1 MANLVMDGVTIASK
15 SGSTVTVQGTNVNID
30 APLANASFPDGHVLQ
45 VKIASRAYGD
55 GISHGSTTYIDIN
68 SITITPV
75 ATNSKFFLIG
85 SFSIYR
91 NSSATTA
98 TGTGFARNVNGG
110 SFVEMGRRGTGNGY
124 NIYNQDSFNGVRTHF
139 VTRTVLDD
147 PTYTAG
153 QALIYKTQQN
163 SSESTSQTL
172 GRDTELVVMEIS
184 GS

>member
-1 MANLVMDGVTIASK
+1 MGTLRVDEIKSTTAHDDANAITLSANSATLTS
-15 SGSTVTVQGTNVNID
+15 NVN
-30 APLANASFPDGHVLQ
+30 FPDGHVLQ

-55 GISHGSTTYIDIN
+55 GITHGSTTYIDIN

-75 ATNSKFFLIG
+75 STNSKFLLIG

-91 NSSATTA
+91 NSTA
-98 TGTGFARNVNGG
+98 VTASGTGFVRNVNGG

-124 NIYNQDSFNGVRTHF
+124 NIYSQDNFNGTRTHF

-147 PTYTAG
+147 PTYTTG
-153 QALIYKTQQN
+153 QELIYKTQQN
-163 SSESTSQTL
+163 SSEGSTQTL

>member
-1 MANLVMDGVTIASK
+1 MGTLKVDEIR
-15 SGSTVTVQGTNVNID
+15 STSAHDN
-30 APLANASFPDGHVLQ
+30 ANAITLSGNNATLTSNVVFPAGHLLQ
-45 VKIASRAYGD
+45 VKIASRAYGE
-55 GISHGSTTYIDIN
+55 GISHSSTTYIDIN
-68 SITITPV
+68 SITLTPV
-75 ATNSKFFLIG
+75 ATNSKFLLIG

-91 NSSATTA
+91 NSSVATA
-98 TGTGFARNVNGG
+98 TGTGFVRNVNGG
-110 SFVEMGRRGTGNGY
+110 SFVELGRRGTGNGY
-124 NIYNQDSFNGVRTHF
+124 NIYSQDTFNGTRTHF

-153 QALIYKTQQN
+153 QVLIYKTQQN

>member
-1 MANLVMDGVTIASK
+1 MPSIKLNTKTVATQTGSAEPVLGSNLV
-15 SGSTVTVQGTNVNID
+15 
-30 APLANASFPDGHVLQ
+30 FPDGHLLQ

-75 ATNSKFFLIG
+75 ATNSKFLLIG

-91 NSSATTA
+91 NSSVATA
-98 TGTGFARNVNGG
+98 TGTGFVRNVNGG
-110 SFVEMGRRGTGNGY
+110 SFVELGRRGTGSGY
-124 NIYNQDSFNGVRTHF
+124 NIYSQDTFNGTRTHF

-153 QALIYKTQQN
+153 QVLIYKTQQN

>member
-1 MANLVMDGVTIASK
+1 MATFKINGKNFATQDGTGAA
-15 SGSTVTVQGTNVNID
+15 TVHSDVV
-30 APLANASFPDGHVLQ
+30 FPAGHVLQ
-45 VKIASRAYGD
+45 VKITSRAYGE
-55 GISHGSTTYIDIN
+55 GISHSSTTYIDIN

-75 ATNSKFFLIG
+75 ATNSKFLLIG

-91 NSSATTA
+91 NSTVTTA
-98 TGTGFARNVNGG
+98 TGTGFVRNVNGG
-110 SFVEMGRRGTGNGY
+110 SFSELGRRGTGNGY
-124 NIYNQDSFNGVRTHF
+124 NIYSQDNFNGTRTHF

-163 SSESTSQTL
+163 SSGSTSQTL

-184 GS
+184 ASRMT